1 MKLKEFLKANSS
13 VFGYGDLVIYERGYY
28 MMPDDLLGYV
38 DCDEVYR
45 GLIFEATKCSTQL
58 KFVNSRA
65 LFKKGEHKKI
75 KKYLNRE
82 IASTRMYTGINKKYR
97 LKENNFDKR
106 IVEIVIYNELSV
118 L

>member
-13 VFGYGDLVIYERGYY
+13 IFGYGDLVIYERGYY
-28 MMPDDLLGYV
+28 LFPDSMLGYV

-45 GLIFEATKCSTQL
+45 GLIFKATKCSTQL
-58 KFVNSRA
+58 QFTNSIV
-65 LFKKGEHKKI
+65 LFDKDEHKKI

-82 IASTRMYTGINKKYR
+82 IASTRMYTGDNKKYN
-97 LKENNFDKR
+97 LEENNFDKR
-106 IVEIVIYNELSV
+106 IVEVVIYNELSV